1 MLTRRRFLIGA
12 AGAGALGA
20 VGSMTGLPKLVE
32 ARRRRLPEP
41 DDSGIE
47 HVIVLMMENRSFDHY
62 LGWLPGAD
70 GRQAGLSYLDRDGV
84 PHETHALAPDYQGCG
99 HADPDQ
105 SYEAG
110 RVEYN
115 EGKCDGWLK
124 AGRNDVYAIGYYTDE
139 DLPFTSEAALAWT
152 TFDRYFAA
160 FMGPTRPNRI
170 YQHAGVTDRIRMT
183 PEISVLPTIW
193 DRLADAGL
201 DGRYYFSRGNVLRLW
216 GDKYAGIARSYQQ
229 FLADCASGD
238 LPQVSFVDPRF
249 GGPDGTQGDDHP
261 HADIRHGQ
269 SFLNQTYG
277 AVTSS
282 AAWPSTV
289 FIINYDEWGGFF
301 DHVPPPEAPDVKP
314 EYELRGFRVPV
325 LLMSPFARRG
335 HIAHEVYDH
344 TSILRMIEWRWDLE
358 PLSIRDA
365 LANNIAEELSF
376 SEPDASAPQF
386 DVPEFPPG
394 PACGAAVG

>member
-1 MLTRRRFLIGA
+1 MLSRRRFLLGA

-32 ARRRRLPEP
+32 ARRRPLPEP
-41 DDSGIE
+41 DDSGME

-70 GRQAGLSYLDRDGV
+70 GRQAGLSYLDREGV

-99 HADPDQ
+99 HSDPDQ
-105 SYEAG
+105 SYEGG
-110 RVEYN
+110 RIEYAD
-115 EGKCDGWLK
+115 GRCDGWLL
-124 AGRNDVYAIGYYTDE
+124 AGDNDEFAIGYYTDE
-139 DLPFTSEAALAWT
+139 DLPFTSQAALAWT

-170 YQHAGVTDRIRMT
+170 YQHAGVTDRIGMT

-201 DGRYYFSRGNVLRLW
+201 DGRYYFSNTSVLRLW
-216 GDKYAGIARSYQQ
+216 GVDKYAGISRSYEQ

-238 LPQVSFVDPRF
+238 LPEVSFVDPRF

-261 HADIRHGQ
+261 HGDIRHGQ
-269 SFLNQTYG
+269 SFLNQTYR

-282 AAWPSTV
+282 PAWPSTV
-289 FIINYDEWGGFF
+289 SSSTMTSGVASSTTCLPPRPPTSRPTINCAASGC
-301 DHVPPPEAPDVKP
+301 
-314 EYELRGFRVPV
+314 
-325 LLMSPFARRG
+325 
-335 HIAHEVYDH
+335 
-344 TSILRMIEWRWDLE
+344 
-358 PLSIRDA
+358 LS
-365 LANNIAEELSF
+365 
-376 SEPDASAPQF
+376 
-386 DVPEFPPG
+386 
-394 PACGAAVG
+394 C